1 MPATA
6 VSQAVV
12 HQLPFLRRYARALC
26 GDQIAGDEV
35 VKAVL
40 EVIVADP
47 RVIPDVTDLRVR
59 LYQLFHKVWM
69 SAGSLSAP
77 AEDAETDIQRRV
89 SQLPAEDRQA
99 LLLVAMEGFT
109 LAEAA
114 MVLGRDDSQTAALV
128 DQARLAMAQQE
139 STRVLV
145 IEDEPI
151 IGLDIANIVESMG
164 HRVVGIAA
172 TRAEAEAMA
181 LEKKPG
187 LVLADIQLADIQLAD
202 GSSGID
208 AARSILAGADIPI
221 VFITAYPERLLTGQ
235 RPEPTYLVTKP
246 FAVDTVKVTIAQAL
260 FFRQAQPVAAE

>member
-26 GDQIAGDEV
+26 GDQIAGDEI

-89 SQLPAEDRQA
+89 SQLPAQDRQA

-114 MVLGRDDSQTAALV
+114 IVLGRNDSETAALV

-172 TRAEAEAMA
+172 TRAEAEALA

-187 LVLADIQLADIQLAD
+187 LVLADIQLAD

>member
-187 LVLADIQLADIQLAD
+187 LVLADIQLAD